1 MKSLLKKLFLS
12 VLLQCLFVF
21 SYLQIM
27 LLYKFYVWKIDW
39 WIIWVVFL
47 LLNILIQRIVY
58 KIYIKKPLENEKYKD
73 VYMWVNGL
81 FIVLEAGLLLMAI

>member
-1 MKSLLKKLFLS
+1 MKRLVKKLFLS

-58 KIYIKKPLENEKYKD
+58 KIYKKKPLENEKYKD
-73 VYMWVNGL
+73 AYMWVNGL

>member
-1 MKSLLKKLFLS
+1 
-12 VLLQCLFVF
+12 
-21 SYLQIM
+21 M

>member
-1 MKSLLKKLFLS
+1 
-12 VLLQCLFVF
+12 
-21 SYLQIM
+21 M

-47 LLNILIQRIVY
+47 LFNILIQRIVY
-58 KIYIKKPLENEKYKD
+58 KIYKKKPLENEKYKN

-81 FIVLEAGLLLMAI
+81 FIVLEAGLLLIAI

>member
-1 MKSLLKKLFLS
+1 MKGLLKKLFLS

-47 LLNILIQRIVY
+47 LFNILIQRIVY
-58 KIYIKKPLENEKYKD
+58 KIYKKKPLENEKYKN

-81 FIVLEAGLLLMAI
+81 FIVLEAGLLLIAI

>member
-1 MKSLLKKLFLS
+1 MKGVLKKLFLS

-47 LLNILIQRIVY
+47 LFNILIQRIVY
-58 KIYIKKPLENEKYKD
+58 KIYKKKPLENEKYKN

-81 FIVLEAGLLLMAI
+81 FIVLEAGLLLIAI